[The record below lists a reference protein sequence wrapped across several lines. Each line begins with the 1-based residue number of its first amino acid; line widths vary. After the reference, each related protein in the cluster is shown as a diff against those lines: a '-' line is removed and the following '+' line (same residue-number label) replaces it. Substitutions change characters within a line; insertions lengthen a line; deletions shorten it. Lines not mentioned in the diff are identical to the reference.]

1 VIEQYPTIVRLSL
14 GKIDA
19 DLAANID
26 ILCNDCGGTVFH
38 EVALNRMASAAFGSD
53 LSYYLAYQDAELVGC
68 CPCHS
73 FREGWITRSYSNL
86 SANEMPY
93 GGWVFDENAV
103 SLEGLLAKTRTHALE
118 SLSIVSNIALQQA
131 VKTAWEKLG
140 AKSHET
146 VLVGLEGQTE
156 EEIFNSLKHSQ
167 KQKIRRALKLG
178 LEAVSLDPGD
188 FGVFTALGTDLK
200 RKAGLKIR
208 DEAFYKGVFSHYHA
222 LGRAVCTA
230 VRYQGEYISTG
241 IALANSNYAIGW
253 AAGRKIGIPN
263 NLYQNELLIWD
274 QIRWAKN
281 LGCAYLDLGAIHPD
295 RLPHLLRMKLS
306 FSRET
311 KKFYSY
317 SIRKLPFRLAHFARR
332 LCK

>member
-1 VIEQYPTIVRLSL
+1 MKKYGLSVIRLYENKIDSILEANIKRLS
-14 GKIDA
+14 DEF
-19 DLAANID
+19 N
-26 ILCNDCGGTVFH
+26 GTVFH
-38 EVALNRMASAAFGSD
+38 EVLLNRIAAKAFGSD
-53 LSYYLAYQDAELVGC
+53 LSYYLAYSGEQLVGC

-73 FREGWITRSYSNL
+73 FRDGFLAGSYSNL
-86 SANEMPY
+86 SAYEMPY

-103 SLEGLLAKTRTHALE
+103 SLEDLLAKTRTYALE
-118 SLSIVSNIALQQA
+118 SLSIVSNIALEP
-131 VKTAWEKLG
+131 KTEMAWNELG
-140 AKSHET
+140 AKAHET
-146 VLVGLEGQTE
+146 VLVSLENRTE
-156 EEIFNSLKHSQ
+156 EAIFNSLKHSQ

-178 LEAVSLDPGD
+178 LEVISLDPKD
-188 FGVFTALGTDLK
+188 FVVFTNLSTDLK
-200 RKAGLKIR
+200 RNAGLRLR

-222 LGRAVCTA
+222 LGRAVCTV
-230 VRYQGEYISTG
+230 VRHRGEYISAG
-241 IALANSNYAIGW
+241 IALANRNYAIGW

-306 FSRET
+306 FSKET
-311 KKFYSY
+311 KNFYSY